1 MIYKVTRKN
10 IQEIAEGNRPE
21 QALGTSKTFMPSSLG
36 ISFRRSEKCVPE
48 KISPGVHPE
57 QCRGGRMTTELF
69 ARRNQLISALCFAY
83 FAISAVK
90 SLLIALSERD
100 ARPFLIFVK

>member
-1 MIYKVTRKN
+1 
-10 IQEIAEGNRPE
+10 
-21 QALGTSKTFMPSSLG
+21 
-36 ISFRRSEKCVPE
+36 
-48 KISPGVHPE
+48 
-57 QCRGGRMTTELF
+57 MTTELF